1 MRPLTRKEIFENA
14 IAQGK
19 EAPIEPVTREEMIL
33 AAHAKREASGGSG
46 GGGGVE
52 QPKYILVSEED
63 PDSGNLVVRKEES
76 VLPTFAAL
84 MEYFNNR
91 QIFRLTVVHTSSYD
105 GTTIVEGSRLK
116 HVTEFNGNDCNA
128 MLVGS
133 GEWTAYVTDDNEILT
148 EGEMNEKYPD
158 TRE

>member
-1 MRPLTRKEIFENA
+1 MENNYKRLADVDVVEAVEDSAHVLVEVDGEI
-14 IAQGK
+14 K
-19 EAPIEPVTREEMIL
+19 KT
-33 AAHAKREASGGSG
+33 AKSNVGGGSG
-46 GGGGVE
+46 GGAGKN
-52 QPKYILVSEED
+52 PYILVTEED
-63 PDSGNLVVRKEES
+63 PDSGDFVIHKEVS

-91 QIFRLTVVHTSSYD
+91 QIFRLTTVHTSSYN
-105 GTTIVEGSRLK
+105 GTTIAEGSRLN

-128 MLVGS
+128 MSVGN

-148 EGEMNEKYPD
+148 EGEMNQKYPD